1 MRGWAAGR
9 PVSLDLFQEVKHDF
23 FSQKRGAHRPARL
36 RCFWRLAWCP
46 PRLLRPMGLPRR
58 PRMQLQAMTRLPCWW
73 NPAIQPPAGV
83 STMASP
89 LPFQRRSLL
98 PAKMRKMSRETMA
111 WGRKTRVFRSMLNSV
126 VPGTGIH
133 GYRATFGRPVGAT
146 RIGIDVS
153 EHNGRIDW
161 QVVKRAGVETLRS
174 FAAATAKITRA
185 SMMIAG
191 SIMFGELPP
200 RAFPTASTCTPMLIR

>member
-23 FSQKRGAHRPARL
+23 FRKSEERIVLRDCGAFGAWHGARRGFCGGGA
-36 RCFWRLAWCP
+36 
-46 PRLLRPMGLPRR
+46 PRR

-98 PAKMRKMSRETMA
+98 PAKMRKMSRETMVLGA
-111 WGRKTRVFRSMLNSV
+111 KTRVISLYANSV
-126 VPGTGIH
+126 VPGTGITIPS
-133 GYRATFGRPVGAT
+133 YVRRPSA
-146 RIGIDVS
+146 
-153 EHNGRIDW
+153 
-161 QVVKRAGVETLRS
+161 L
-174 FAAATAKITRA
+174 RA
-185 SMMIAG
+185 SHRCERAQRKNRLAG
-191 SIMFGELPP
+191 RKAGG
-200 RAFPTASTCTPMLIR
+200 C